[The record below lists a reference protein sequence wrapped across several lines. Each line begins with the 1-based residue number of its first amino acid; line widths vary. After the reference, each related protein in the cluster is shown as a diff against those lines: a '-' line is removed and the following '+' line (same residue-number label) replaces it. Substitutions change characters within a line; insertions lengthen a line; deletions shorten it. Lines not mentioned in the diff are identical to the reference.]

1 MNAPQSFRI
10 FFAQNATAAQIAL
23 AWVLRQTDLIT
34 IPKASNEKHVR
45 DNARSVDLN
54 LTKEDLA
61 DLDQE
66 FPPPKSKKQLPML

>member
-1 MNAPQSFRI
+1 
-10 FFAQNATAAQIAL
+10 
-23 AWVLRQTDLIT
+23 LRQPDVIT

-61 DLDQE
+61 ELDRE
-66 FPPPKSKKQLPML
+66 FQPPKSKKPLPML